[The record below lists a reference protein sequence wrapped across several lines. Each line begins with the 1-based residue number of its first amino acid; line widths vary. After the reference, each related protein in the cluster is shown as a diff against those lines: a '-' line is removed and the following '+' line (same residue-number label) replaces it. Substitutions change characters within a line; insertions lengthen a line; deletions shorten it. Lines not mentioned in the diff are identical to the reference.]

1 MLILNQEWSTRHWNV
16 ALEGTTLGSWEQC
29 SGSRDL
35 TPGFIPGQ
43 HETAGK
49 HAGEVSWWQQKD
61 YQREPSRILANPSW
75 NFVRWPTRPSLSKFP
90 LHCGRASACKV
101 QTTNLFEKIEVIYK
115 VPYIEAKAKHSP
127 EHRLCQYQHPRSAS
141 SFLETTPLALDPGQF
156 EKKNTRKQTQ
166 SFSLQQTHVHAQLR
180 INLDCIDQDEKVY
193 RCNSNCTR
201 QLQPHAHSNGYSV
214 VISCACSV
222 SMGNSSQPRTRITS
236 NFLCAWLF
244 SRLWGWSTYSTHQ
257 RASLHHLQVH
267 SHSSARVCAC
277 VCVCVCV
284 CWLPIARSTA
294 ANLPACL
301 TLVEWRE
308 QRIILL
314 SSCISH
320 SKSRFWCWSSRF
332 WQNWF
337 PDDDPGSCI
346 LIWSA
351 NMSSCS
357 LVLYQ
362 SHNHR
367 VYTLSHCIFPE
378 SHLIMGPTAGCRCIL
393 SAYMQPLGT
402 RSLSLK
408 CLSFTSQM
416 WRGLEPKKWPKHP
429 FRVCTFVSIP
439 KKAHLTLSSFL
450 MLSLKISLNL
460 QFLLTNS
467 GIQRETCMHLR
478 NDNIWIDSVNLS
490 ESSKKSVTK
499 HGHHSTQR
507 GTRHIHKET
516 DQV

>member
-284 CWLPIARSTA
+284 CVLIANCTVDSCKPPCMSDSRRMERTA
-294 ANLPACL
+294 YNFVIIVHL
-301 TLVEWRE
+301 TFKVE
-308 QRIILL
+308 I
-314 SSCISH
+314 
-320 SKSRFWCWSSRF
+320 
-332 WQNWF
+332 
-337 PDDDPGSCI
+337 
-346 LIWSA
+346 
-351 NMSSCS
+351 
-357 LVLYQ
+357 LVLELQILTELISRWRSRELY
-362 SHNHR
+362 
-367 VYTLSHCIFPE
+367 P
-378 SHLIMGPTAGCRCIL
+378 HLIRK
-393 SAYMQPLGT
+393 YVFMQPRLVPKSQPQSLHTVSLYFSGITPDHGT
-402 RSLSLK
+402 HCRLSLHSVCVHAATRNSILVSQMSFFHKSDVEGPWTKEVAKTSLSGLYL
-408 CLSFTSQM
+408 CLNSEK
-416 WRGLEPKKWPKHP
+416 G
-429 FRVCTFVSIP
+429 
-439 KKAHLTLSSFL
+439 TLDTVK
-450 MLSLKISLNL
+450 LSYVVFEN
-460 QFLLTNS
+460 QF
-467 GIQRETCMHLR
+467 
-478 NDNIWIDSVNLS
+478 
-490 ESSKKSVTK
+490 KSPVPS
-499 HGHHSTQR
+499 H
-507 GTRHIHKET
+507 
-516 DQV
+516 